1 MLMADFTQS
10 PATREATSKWR
21 RSMTIGSLC
30 MIALGLYICSFPEDH
45 SEWTSWS
52 HRIAGAIKILIPRN
66 GELSRYVHSVGAQV
80 FVLGIQFSDIAKKV
94 LSHDVLVWMGK
105 TSFAVYLIHPLFIRT
120 VLVWVMYGNVTL
132 PQDYDE
138 SGKPLEPGI
147 LIWGKESGVTFT
159 ALALFYVVV
168 YAASNY
174 WTLHVEAWCVRVLD
188 DLEALVLRKNA
199 LQAKSKQ
206 LLPK

>member
-1 MLMADFTQS
+1 MVL
-10 PATREATSKWR
+10 
-21 RSMTIGSLC
+21 
-30 MIALGLYICSFPEDH
+30 
-45 SEWTSWS
+45 
-52 HRIAGAIKILIPRN
+52 PRN

-80 FVLGIQFSDIAKKV
+80 FMLGIQFSDIAKKV

-120 VLVWVMYGNVTL
+120 VLVWVMYGSIAL

-138 SGKPLEPGI
+138 HGKPLEPGI

-168 YAASNY
+168 YVASNY
-174 WTLHVEAWCVRVLD
+174 WTLHVEAWCLRVLD
-188 DLEALVLRKNA
+188 GLEALVFRKSA
-199 LQAKSKQ
+199 PQAKSKQ
-206 LLPK
+206 QLLPK